1 MLEYAGGLHLDMI
14 LVDEGFGTLDPQVLE
29 HALSMLETL
38 QENGRLVGV
47 ISHVAEL
54 QERIPVQLV
63 VQKTDHGSTASFHVP

>member
-1 MLEYAGGLHLDMI
+1 
-14 LVDEGFGTLDPQVLE
+14 
-29 HALSMLETL
+29 MLETL